1 MADRLDGQILALL
14 LPHPK
19 GAVMRHSIEKT
30 EDTAQYV
37 VGGTIFTIVAALT
50 AAAMA
55 IGFPVME
62 AVQWLRDRR
71 G

>member
-1 MADRLDGQILALL
+1 
-14 LPHPK
+14 
-19 GAVMRHSIEKT
+19 MRHAIEKT

-71 G
+71 A